1 MPLPDSGQIS
11 FSDINTELGQSS
23 DAELSLSDAAQG
35 NVVAIN
41 TNSEN
46 IPDESPPH
54 PISQWYSYD
63 HSATGGG
70 LTEFNA
76 GGPFGELFE
85 ACEAQDTGGTFYHNG
100 GGSLPTNGDGVF
112 NDEEGTAQAEVGYFF
127 VSTSYVFYVDDS
139 GVVSDVTACGG

>member
-1 MPLPDSGQIS
+1 MALPSSGQIS

-23 DAELSLSDAAQG
+23 DAELSLNDAVQG

-54 PISQWYSYD
+54 PISQWYGYD
-63 HSATGGG
+63 HSAGGG

-76 GGPFGELFE
+76 GGPSAELFE
-85 ACEAQDTGGTFYHNG
+85 ACEARDAGGTLYHNG
-100 GGSLPTNGDGVF
+100 GGSLPTFGDGVF
-112 NDEEGTAQAEVGYFF
+112 FDDAGEVLAETGYFY
-127 VSTSYVFYVDDS
+127 VNSSYVFEVDDS
-139 GVVSDVTACGG
+139 G

>member
-1 MPLPDSGQIS
+1 MALPSSGQIS

-23 DAELSLSDAAQG
+23 DAQLSLSDAVQG

-54 PISQWYSYD
+54 PISQWYGYD
-63 HSATGGG
+63 HSAGGG

-76 GGPFGELFE
+76 GGSFFFSFE
-85 ACEAQDTGGTFYHNG
+85 ACEVGDNGGTFYHNG
-100 GGSLPTNGDGVF
+100 GGSLPTYGDGVF
-112 NDEEGTAQAEVGYFF
+112 VDDAGEVLADPGYYF
-127 VSTSYVFYVDDS
+127 VNTSYVFQVDDS
-139 GVVSDVTACGG
+139 GTVSDVTACGG